1 MKISLGAKVN
11 YYSKCPF
18 CGTARAEG
26 TEKCI
31 NCGKSLLQI
40 TEQENTIPDED
51 KDIALYKARDEKTAS
66 ENLKELK
73 GKNKFRYFMDYYFGK
88 VVFGIILAALACGLL
103 YSFFK
108 PRQEPALYTVIVV
121 NPFTPTAYDQFK
133 ADLEEMLVTDPKHQN
148 IILDNNYSS
157 LIADYNSGM
166 AFTMHM
172 AAGEVDMVIFNKDEL
187 KYQVN
192 SEALIPV
199 DQAISKDIFNKL
211 PDDIKIK
218 VTPTY
223 PLDNGDFKYGEEAVY
238 GLNIEKF
245 LERINGFETSS
256 KYCVAFTRI
265 TEKHDALDTVVKYM
279 FDIN

>member
-26 TEKCI
+26 SEKCI

-51 KDIALYKARDEKTAS
+51 KDMALYQARDEKSAS
-66 ENLKELK
+66 ETFKSLSGK
-73 GKNKFRYFMDYYFGK
+73 GKLRYFKDYYLGK
-88 VVFGIILAALACGLL
+88 VVLGVIIAALAIGLL
-103 YSFFK
+103 YSFLK
-108 PRQEPALYTVIVV
+108 PRQTPALYTVIVV
-121 NPFTPTAYDQFK
+121 NPFTPTGYDQFM
-133 ADLEEMLVTDPKHQN
+133 ADLEEMLITDPKHQN
-148 IILDNNYSS
+148 IVLDNSYSS
-157 LIADYNSGM
+157 LVADYNSSM
-166 AFTMHM
+166 AYTMHM
-172 AAGEVDMVIFNKDEL
+172 AAGEIDMIIFNKDEL

-199 DQAISKDIFNKL
+199 DQAISEEVYDKL

-218 VTPTY
+218 VVPTY
-223 PLDNGDFKYGEEAVY
+223 PQENGDFKEGEEAVY

-265 TEKHDALDTVVKYM
+265 TEKHDTLDKVVKYM